1 MQGLLSLSR
10 KGGQVSALLQNGND
24 APVAI
29 GGLSA
34 VSGPVRLGLQIL
46 YGNNY
51 SVGISNISIG
61 YDSDFIITWPPPS
74 PPSPPPPPPPPPPPI
89 CAATPA
95 SANVS
100 YAGGYRPMG
109 VGGGGAM
116 SSFSMSPYNDLW
128 FVGTDMGEGLGFRG
142 WWQLQRA
149 RDAVAV
155 WLRLWHGGGP
165 SVRAYQAGLSLVW
178 PHHRCTARGD
188 PCTPPDLRLLASAGS
203 HHTLTRPW
211 PLQAPSIAPPMP
223 ARPGSRSLNPR

>member
-74 PPSPPPPPPPPPPPI
+74 PPSPPPPPQSVLPPRHPPTS
-89 CAATPA
+89 ATL
-95 SANVS
+95 
-100 YAGGYRPMG
+100 G
-109 VGGGGAM
+109 
-116 SSFSMSPYNDLW
+116 
-128 FVGTDMGEGLGFRG
+128 GTDP
-142 WWQLQRA
+142 WAWAAAA
-149 RDAVAV
+149 R
-155 WLRLWHGGGP
+155 
-165 SVRAYQAGLSLVW
+165 
-178 PHHRCTARGD
+178 
-188 PCTPPDLRLLASAGS
+188 
-203 HHTLTRPW
+203 
-211 PLQAPSIAPPMP
+211 
-223 ARPGSRSLNPR
+223 